1 MGRVRGMVQTPILII
16 DDEPSV
22 LESLRECLEDEGYE
36 VHEAAEGEAGLRLFR
51 SINPEVVVT
60 DLRMPGM
67 PGLDVINEIRKLN
80 RTVPIIVIT
89 GYGTLDAAIE
99 AIRSEVHDFI
109 TKPIDPDY
117 LKDTLDKARAGV
129 HAAHEIEKGVV
140 SLREQ
145 VELLQM
151 EWQGQLAKLVEVEPL
166 VQSGRMLAAVLHN
179 LNSPLTYIMGQAELL
194 QAVHP
199 EVENL
204 EVIREQAVRM
214 KQMMTAFIKR
224 LRSSQTRDTVEL
236 QLNEILREE
245 VLFLE
250 SHPYLK
256 GPIDIVWELDLS
268 MPSFTGIAVD
278 FSQVFGNILRN
289 ALEAVRGRPSGRLA
303 IHTWHDASSIH
314 ISIQD
319 NGPGIP
325 DCLKEK
331 IFEPFFTTKSLELG
345 SSGSLGM
352 GIGLYH
358 CREIVRQYG
367 GTIEV
372 VSNPEV
378 GTAFV
383 IHLPLI
389 SRHTTH

>member
-1 MGRVRGMVQTPILII
+1 MDQTPILII

-22 LESLRECLEDEGYE
+22 LESLRIFLEDEGYE
-36 VHEAAEGEAGLRLFR
+36 VHEALEGRTGLELFQ
-51 SINPEVVVT
+51 SVSPDVVVT

-67 PGLDVINEIRKLN
+67 PGLDVISEIRKLN
-80 RTVPIIVIT
+80 QSVPIIVIT
-89 GYGTLDAAIE
+89 GYGTLEFAIE

-109 TKPIDPDY
+109 TKPIDLVH
-117 LKDTLDKARAGV
+117 LKSTLDKARSGV
-129 HAAHEIEKGVV
+129 QADQEVSKAAVA
-140 SLREQ
+140 LQQQ
-145 VELLQM
+145 VDLLQM
-151 EWQGQLAKLVEVEPL
+151 EWREQLSRLVEVEPL
-166 VQSGRMLAAVLHN
+166 VQTGRLLAAILHN

-204 EVIREQAVRM
+204 EAIREQAARM
-214 KQMMTAFIKR
+214 KSMMSTFVR
-224 LRSSQTRDTVEL
+224 RMRDSQSRDVEPL
-236 QLNEILREE
+236 LFNEILKDE

-250 SHPYLK
+250 SHPVIKARVETTWQLDSGLPVFK
-256 GPIDIVWELDLS
+256 GV
-268 MPSFTGIAVD
+268 MAD

-289 ALEAVRGRPSGRLA
+289 ALEAMHPLPRKHLT
-303 IHTWHDASSIH
+303 IHTWHDDAEIH
-314 ISIQD
+314 ISLHD

-325 DCLKEK
+325 EHLLGR
-331 IFEPFFTTKSLELG
+331 IFEPFFTTKTLDCG

-358 CREIVRQYG
+358 CREIVHQYG
-367 GTIEV
+367 GSLEV
-372 VSNPEV
+372 VSHPKQ

-389 SRHTTH
+389 SRQSTH